1 MGYTHYYPQSRDF
14 SKDEWKA
21 VKDGARKAVRHC
33 QRRGIGLARDW
44 DGGSPSVTDRSI
56 TLNGAGESG
65 CETFYLPR
73 LKEPRFDSLND
84 VESLGVGLGVGLGD
98 RPRPVRPPEPK
109 FQFCKTGG
117 RPYDL
122 AVCLILLVASSA
134 APGALEVGSDG
145 DWDNDWAEARDAY
158 REIFGLEPVPFG
170 IPAG

>member
-73 LKEPRFDSLND
+73 LKEPRFSGGQ
-84 VESLGVGLGVGLGD
+84 S
-98 RPRPVRPPEPK
+98 PEPT

-145 DWDNDWAEARDAY
+145 DWDNDWAEARAAY